1 MKMEMF
7 VVFKLRKWN
16 LEKWMNLEEQAAMK

>member
-1 MKMEMF
+1 MKTEMF

-16 LEKWMNLEEQAAMK
+16 LEKWMNLEEQAATK